1 MMELISVASLL
12 ALMPEDLS
20 LVESVEISLWSI
32 NSWGIFSDVWQPCVL
47 CCEWLTCRSF
57 VP

>member
-20 LVESVEISLWSI
+20 LVESVESVC
-32 NSWGIFSDVWQPCVL
+32 GQ
-47 CCEWLTCRSF
+47 
-57 VP
+57 